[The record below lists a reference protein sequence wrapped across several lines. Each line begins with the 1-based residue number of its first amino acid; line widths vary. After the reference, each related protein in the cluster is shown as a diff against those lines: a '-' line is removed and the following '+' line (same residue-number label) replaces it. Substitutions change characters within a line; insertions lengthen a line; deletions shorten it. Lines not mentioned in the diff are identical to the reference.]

1 MAFLRAS
8 FARAGVALCLLGSC
22 LCAAGGASGPEPV
35 GELQSAVERV
45 MTPLGGGTAV
55 VAEVGSGRLLAHYR
69 LDMAA
74 RTLAAPGSTVKPFTL
89 AALLESGKLSAGT
102 TLFCRRRVRLAGQEL
117 DCTHVETPEPLDPAA
132 ALAYS
137 CNYFFAHF
145 GRLLEPAALAE
156 ALRRAGLGG
165 PSGLVAREAT
175 GVVRVPSGVEETQL
189 EALGHAG
196 VETTPLALLAAYRQL
211 ALRRKQ
217 EGGGGTLAPVFAG
230 LEGAT
235 EYGTGQLARPEGLR
249 VAGKTG
255 TSRARAGNWTQG
267 WFVGYAPAD
276 DPEIVLV
283 VFIEHGRGGA
293 DAAPLAREIFA
304 AWQAQRNRQ

>member
-1 MAFLRAS
+1 MTSLRVSVLRA
-8 FARAGVALCLLGSC
+8 AAALCLLGAC
-22 LCAAGGASGPEPV
+22 LSARGGAPEAGGP
-35 GELQSAVERV
+35 LQQAVERA
-45 MTPLGGGTAV
+45 LAGRSGTAV
-55 VAEVGSGRLLAHYR
+55 VVEVDSGRLLAHYR
-69 LDMAA
+69 LEVAA

-89 AALLESGKLSAGT
+89 AALLESGKLPPGT
-102 TLFCRRRVRLAGQEL
+102 TLLCRRRVRLAGQEL
-117 DCTHVETPEPLDPAA
+117 NCTHIETPEPLDPAA
-132 ALAYS
+132 ALAHS
-137 CNYFFAHF
+137 CNYYFAHF

-156 ALRRAGLGG
+156 AFRRAGLGG
-165 PSGLVAREAT
+165 PSGLVAEEVT
-175 GVVRVPSGVEETQL
+175 GTVRVPSGGEATQL

-211 ALRRKQ
+211 ALRRKK
-217 EGGGGTLAPVFAG
+217 EGGDRTLAPVFAG
-230 LEGAT
+230 LEAAA

-276 DPEIVLV
+276 DPQIALV
-283 VFIEHGRGGA
+283 VFLEHGRGGA

-304 AWQAQRNRQ
+304 AWQAQRGRR

>member
-1 MAFLRAS
+1 MSAS
-8 FARAGVALCLLGSC
+8 FCKAVVALCLLGAC
-22 LCAAGGASGPEPV
+22 FCAAGGASGPEPA

-45 MTPLGGGTAV
+45 MSGRSGTVV
-55 VAEVGSGRLLAHYR
+55 VADVRSGRLLAHYR
-69 LDMAA
+69 LDVAA

-89 AALLESGKLSAGT
+89 AALLESGKLPPGA
-102 TLFCRRRVRLAGQEL
+102 TLVCRRQVWLAGQEL
-117 DCTHVETPEPLDPAA
+117 NCTHVETPEPLDPAA

-145 GRLLEPAALAE
+145 GRLLDPAALAE

-175 GVVRVPSGVEETQL
+175 GAVRVPSSIEETQL

-196 VETTPLALLAAYRQL
+196 IETTPLALLEAYRHL

-217 EGGGGTLAPVFAG
+217 EGANGRLAPVFAG
-230 LEGAT
+230 LEAAT
-235 EYGTGQLARPEGLR
+235 EFGTGQLARPEGLP

-255 TSRARAGNWTQG
+255 TSRAHGGSWTQA

-276 DPEIVLV
+276 DPEIVVV

-304 AWQAQRNRQ
+304 AWQAQRSRR

>member
-1 MAFLRAS
+1 MASLRAS
-8 FARAGVALCLLGSC
+8 FPRAGAALCLLGAC
-22 LCAAGGASGPEPV
+22 LGAAGGASGPEPV
-35 GELQSAVERV
+35 GELPSAVERV
-45 MTPLGGGTAV
+45 MSGRSGTAV

-69 LDMAA
+69 LDVAA
-74 RTLAAPGSTVKPFTL
+74 RRLAAPGSTVKPFTL
-89 AALLESGKLSAGT
+89 AALLESGKLPAGT

-156 ALRRAGLGG
+156 AFRRAGLGG

-175 GVVRVPSGVEETQL
+175 GVVRVQSGIEETQL

-211 ALRRKQ
+211 ALRHKQ

-255 TSRARAGNWTQG
+255 TSRARAGNWTQA

-276 DPEIVLV
+276 DPQVVLV

-293 DAAPLAREIFA
+293 DAAPLARKIFT

>member
-1 MAFLRAS
+1 MAGRS
-8 FARAGVALCLLGSC
+8 
-22 LCAAGGASGPEPV
+22 
-35 GELQSAVERV
+35 
-45 MTPLGGGTAV
+45 GTAV
-55 VAEVGSGRLLAHYR
+55 VVEVGAGRLLAHYR
-69 LDMAA
+69 LDVAA

-89 AALLESGKLSAGT
+89 AALLESGKLPPGA
-102 TLFCRRRVRLAGQEL
+102 TLLCRRRVRLAGQKL
-117 DCTHVETPEPLDPAA
+117 DCTHVETPEPLDATA

-137 CNYFFAHF
+137 CNYFFAQMS
-145 GRLLEPAALAE
+145 GRLEAAELAE
-156 ALRRAGLGG
+156 AFRRDRLAS
-165 PSGLVAREAT
+165 PSGLVAKEAT
-175 GVVRVPSGVEETQL
+175 GSVRVAGTVEEKQL
-189 EALGHAG
+189 EALGHWG
-196 VETTPLALLAAYRQL
+196 IETAPLALLAAYRQL

-217 EGGGGTLAPVFAG
+217 EGDGGMLAPVFAG

-255 TSRARAGNWTQG
+255 TSRAQTGNWTQA

-276 DPEIVLV
+276 DPEIAVV

>member
-1 MAFLRAS
+1 MASLRVS
-8 FARAGVALCLLGSC
+8 FPRAGAALCLLGSC
-22 LCAAGGASGPEPV
+22 LGAAGGASGPEPV
-35 GELQSAVERV
+35 GELQRAVERV
-45 MTPLGGGTAV
+45 MTGRSGTAV

-89 AALLESGKLSAGT
+89 AALLESGKLSAGA

-117 DCTHVETPEPLDPAA
+117 DCTHVETPEPLDPVA

-137 CNYFFAHF
+137 CNYYFSQMG
-145 GRLLEPAALAE
+145 GRLEAAELAE
-156 ALRRAGLGG
+156 ALRRARLAS
-165 PSGLVAREAT
+165 PSGLVPKEAT
-175 GVVRVPSGVEETQL
+175 GGVRVPGSVEEKQL
-189 EALGHAG
+189 EALGHWG
-196 VETTPLALLAAYRQL
+196 VETTPLALLAAYRQF
-211 ALRRKQ
+211 ALRRK
-217 EGGGGTLAPVFAG
+217 EERGGGTLAPVFAG

-255 TSRARAGNWTQG
+255 TSRARAGNWTQA

-276 DPEIVLV
+276 DPQIVLV

-304 AWQAQRNRQ
+304 AWQTQRSRR